1 MHREAANRIAAI
13 FGQLERKRPYM
24 NKTDVI
30 RTVSEKAG
38 IESNICEKVIKAFEE
53 QAGDALVGTIQGTK
67 TNHAELLA
75 GISGRTGIRQE
86 DCEKVM
92 TALEEVVSAG
102 ISDKLNFF
110 KRMFSRN

>member
-1 MHREAANRIAAI
+1 
-13 FGQLERKRPYM
+13 
-24 NKTDVI
+24 
-30 RTVSEKAG
+30 
-38 IESNICEKVIKAFEE
+38 
-53 QAGDALVGTIQGTK
+53 LVGKFKGTK

-75 GISGRTGIRQE
+75 DISGRTGIRQE